1 MGMDKIDN
9 VKSAIASATA
19 VDSKKRPGV
28 VAPAS
33 NNEGGQAGVVV
44 PQRRLTLLASLKMY
58 RLFPLKH

>member
-9 VKSAIASATA
+9 VKSAITSATA

-28 VAPAS
+28 VAPGS
-33 NNEGGQAGVVV
+33 NNEVGSVEQLF
-44 PQRRLTLLASLKMY
+44 QRRLTLLVGLKVY

>member
-33 NNEGGQAGVVV
+33 NNDVGQAGAAVA
-44 PQRRLTLLASLKMY
+44 QRRLTLLATLKCIDCF
-58 RLFPLKH
+58 L

>member
-9 VKSAIASATA
+9 VKSAITSATA

-28 VAPAS
+28 VTPAS
-33 NNEGGQAGVVV
+33 NNEGGQAELF
-44 PQRRLTLLASLKMY
+44 QRRLTLLVPLKMY